1 MTHHAPDVGGLSPS
15 DGLLAGLAK
24 AAWQAVLAAGVI
36 ALPLGVVV
44 LVWPGPSLVVAGV
57 FFGAYLLVSGIFQ
70 VVAAF
75 GTHASAPVRVLAFLS
90 GALSIVLGVFCFSS
104 ALRSVLLLALWVGI
118 GWLFR
123 GVTQT
128 MAAAADVAMPA
139 RGWQAFLG
147 IISGL
152 GGIVLIVSPLNSI
165 AVLTVLTGCWLL
177 VVGVV
182 EIVTALRLRARIR

>member
-1 MTHHAPDVGGLSPS
+1 MSHHAPEVGRSPIT
-15 DGLLAGLAK
+15 GLAR

-36 ALPLGVVV
+36 ALLLGVVV
-44 LVWPGPSLVVAGV
+44 LVWPGPSLLVAGV

-75 GTHASAPVRVLAFLS
+75 GTHVATPMRVLAFLS
-90 GALSIVLGVFCFSS
+90 GALSVVLGVFCFTS
-104 ALRSVLLLALWVGI
+104 ALRSLVLLALWIGI

-123 GVTQT
+123 GITQT
-128 MAAAADVAMPA
+128 VAAAADIAMPA

-147 IISGL
+147 VVSGL
-152 GGIVLIVSPLNSI
+152 AGLVLIVSPLNSI

-177 VVGVV
+177 VVGVI
-182 EIVTALRLRARIR
+182 EIVTALRLRARFR